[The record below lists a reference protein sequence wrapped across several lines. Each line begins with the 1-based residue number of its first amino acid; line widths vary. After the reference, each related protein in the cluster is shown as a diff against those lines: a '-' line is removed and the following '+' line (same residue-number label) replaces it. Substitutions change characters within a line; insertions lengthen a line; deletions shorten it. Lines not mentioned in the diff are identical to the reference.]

1 MIVCLRLYCKTIFIV
16 RSIKRNNG
24 LIYLLHLLWFTES
37 TIQKKITLSEDTW
50 AISTAK

>member
-1 MIVCLRLYCKTIFIV
+1 MIVCLRLYTVTIFIV

-24 LIYLLHLLWFTES
+24 LIYLLHLWFTEN

-50 AISTAK
+50 ASSTAK